1 MAENEISRRY
11 FFYGSLLAGAVPSGG
26 FGSTPSLP
34 ALGYKSPNEILNIAS
49 VGSAGRPF
57 EDLQGCS
64 SENIVAIADVDDT
77 VAAPAYKR
85 WEKAARYRDFRK
97 MLDKEG
103 KNIDAVIVGCP
114 DHMHGM
120 AAMWAMER
128 GKHVY
133 VEKPLVRTVA
143 EARMLTEAAVKYKVA
158 TQMGNQ
164 GYSNE
169 GARVAA
175 EIVWSGEI
183 GNVTEVHAWTSRP
196 IWPQG
201 ITAYPAP
208 EPVPATLDW
217 DLWLGIAAA
226 RPFTSGGAAYAN
238 NTSRT
243 YGDVSR
249 GFYLPFNW
257 RGFLDFGTGPLGDM
271 ACHLL
276 GAPHMALRLTAPTS
290 VECLKKEGTSP
301 IQFPKQTV
309 TRFQFPARGA
319 MSPVTLYW
327 YDAATGPMYKPA
339 GIPETE
345 PLIGGAGAF
354 GRVQMPGGAGRGGAP
369 GAPGGAAGPGG
380 ARGAGAP
387 VAAPGGLQA
396 GRGGAQAGRG
406 GAPAGRAGAPGGAG
420 GMGARE
426 GVVFVGDKGFLTTD
440 TYGGSARLLPQT
452 RNDDYKLPPQSL
464 TRSPGHHRDW
474 IRACKGGEPA
484 CSNFNVAGPFAEWI
498 AMAVIALRVEGKLE
512 WDSTKMRFTNSA
524 EANRYLHPEVRKG
537 WSLT

>member
-1 MAENEISRRY
+1 MAQNGFSRRY
-11 FFYGSLLAGAVPSGG
+11 FFYGSLLAGAVPAGG
-26 FGSTPSLP
+26 YGSTPSLR
-34 ALGYKSPNEILNIAS
+34 ALGYKSPNELLNIAS

-57 EDLQGCS
+57 EDMQGCA
-64 SENIVAIADVDDT
+64 SENIVAIADVDDA

-85 WEKAARYRDFRK
+85 WEKATRYRDFRK

-120 AAMWAMER
+120 AAMWSMER

-133 VEKPLVRTVA
+133 VEKPLCRTVA

-169 GARVAA
+169 GARIAA

-196 IWPQG
+196 MWPQG
-201 ITAYPAP
+201 LTEIPPP

-238 NTSRT
+238 NLSRT
-243 YGDVSR
+243 YGNIPQ

-257 RGFLDFGTGPLGDM
+257 RGFLDFGSGPLGDM
-271 ACHLL
+271 ACHIL

-301 IQFPKQTV
+301 IQFPKKTV
-309 TRFQFPARGA
+309 TRFQFPARGT
-319 MSPVTLYW
+319 MPPVTLYW
-327 YDAATGPMYKPA
+327 YDAATGPMYRPA

-354 GRVQMPGGAGRGGAP
+354 GRMQMPGGVGRAGAP
-369 GAPGGAAGPGG
+369 GAPGGA
-380 ARGAGAP
+380 P
-387 VAAPGGLQA
+387 VAPGRAPIIAPGGP
-396 GRGGAQAGRG
+396 QAGRG
-406 GAPAGRAGAPGGAG
+406 GAPGGPGGMA
-420 GMGARE
+420 ARE
-426 GVVFVGDKGFLTTD
+426 GVVFVGEKGFLTTD
-440 TYGGSARLLPQT
+440 TYGGSARLLPQA
-452 RNDDYKLPPQSL
+452 RNDDYKLPLQSL

-474 IRACKGGEPA
+474 IRACKGGDPA

-512 WDSTKMRFTNSA
+512 WDSAKMRFTNSA
-524 EANRYLHPEVRKG
+524 EANRYVHPEVRKG